1 MASKKQKLSSK
12 AHLPFKVGNKEK
24 RQGLHIRR
32 KKATDSIKRDER
44 FRRRREED
52 KYVS

>member
-1 MASKKQKLSSK
+1 MASEKLKLSSK
-12 AHLPFKVGNKEK
+12 AHLSFKVENKQK
-24 RQGLHIRR
+24 REGLHIKR

-52 KYVS
+52 Q